1 VSELG
6 EIRYMRIMAI
16 DYGKKR
22 VGIAISD
29 ALCVIS
35 QPLLTLKVKSQKDL
49 IKRLKCII
57 KENNIGLVIIGDPIS
72 HTGELT
78 EMSQEVRRFLKKFRK
93 SIDVEVKL
101 WDERFTSRYA
111 LEIVKDIGLK
121 KQRDKIDQIAA
132 SIMLDEY
139 LKSQTICTI

>member
-1 VSELG
+1 
-6 EIRYMRIMAI
+6 
-16 DYGKKR
+16 
-22 VGIAISD
+22 
-29 ALCVIS
+29 
-35 QPLLTLKVKSQKDL
+35 
-49 IKRLKCII
+49 
-57 KENNIGLVIIGDPIS
+57 VIIGDPIS

-111 LEIVKDIGLK
+111 LEIVKDMGLK